1 MRVAAMDGAAVAIR
15 KKAPHP
21 YYWASFIVL
30 GRGEP
35 LQRLTEGP

>member
-1 MRVAAMDGAAVAIR
+1 M
-15 KKAPHP
+15 KAQKPHP

-35 LQRLTEGP
+35 LSKELTSAP